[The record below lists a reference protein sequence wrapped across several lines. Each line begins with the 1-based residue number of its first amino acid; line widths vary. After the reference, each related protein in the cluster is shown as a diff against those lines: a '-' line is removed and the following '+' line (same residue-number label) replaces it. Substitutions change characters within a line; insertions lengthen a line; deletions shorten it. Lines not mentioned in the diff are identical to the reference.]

1 MYNEKLE
8 PILEDIENKDVE
20 IAGGSVVG
28 MVLSE
33 LNSLIKYICNLTIGK
48 KKYADV
54 EEEVIKI
61 KEDAENLKNDVL
73 QIIDKDKEI
82 LEKILEAYKTRK
94 EEPEKY
100 QKVNKCAVEFCMEVT
115 AKALE
120 TLKLANRISKVG
132 NKMLSSDFKIC
143 AYYGMASVE
152 ASIVNVKI
160 NLDSIEDEQYKFETK
175 LKYLK
180 MHTDAELIKLEILKG
195 YVV

>member
-48 KKYADV
+48 KKYVDV

-100 QKVNKCAVEFCMEVT
+100 QEVNKRAVEFCLGVT
-115 AKALE
+115 EKALE
-120 TLKLANRISKVG
+120 TLKLANRISNVG

-180 MHTDAELIKLEILKG
+180 MQNTAELIKLEILKG

>member
-8 PILEDIENKDVE
+8 PILEDLENKEIE

-61 KEDAENLKNDVL
+61 KEEAENLKKEVL
-73 QIIDKDKEI
+73 QIIDKDKEV
-82 LEKILEAYKTRK
+82 LEKILSSYKTRK

-100 QKVNKCAVEFCMEVT
+100 QETNKQAVEFCMKVT
-115 AKALE
+115 EKALE
-120 TLKLANRISKVG
+120 TLKLTNKISKIG
-132 NKMLSSDFKIC
+132 NQMLSSDFKIC
-143 AYYGMASVE
+143 SYYGMASVE

-160 NLDSIEDEQYKFETK
+160 NLESIEDEQYKFETK

-180 MHTDAELIKLEILKG
+180 IHSDAELIKLEILKG

>member
-1 MYNEKLE
+1 MPDELAE
-8 PILEDIENKDVE
+8 QMPE
-20 IAGGSVVG
+20 I
-28 MVLSE
+28 
-33 LNSLIKYICNLTIGK
+33 
-48 KKYADV
+48 
-54 EEEVIKI
+54 
-61 KEDAENLKNDVL
+61 
-73 QIIDKDKEI
+73 KEI

-100 QKVNKCAVEFCMEVT
+100 QEANKCAVEFCIEVT
-115 AKALE
+115 EKALE
-120 TLKLANRISKVG
+120 TLKLANRISNVG

-180 MHTDAELIKLEILKG
+180 MHTDAELIKFEILKG

>member
-1 MYNEKLE
+1 MYNEKLK

-48 KKYADV
+48 KKYLDV

-100 QKVNKCAVEFCMEVT
+100 QEANKRAVEFCIEVT
-115 AKALE
+115 EKALE
-120 TLKLANRISKVG
+120 TLKLANRISNVG

-180 MHTDAELIKLEILKG
+180 MLNTAELIKLEILKG